1 MVPAKQRNDLY
12 VELTKDEQKQY
23 KEMLREVFG
32 RWKVEKPTIGHMPKI
47 QEFLIEKK
55 MPRLVE
61 MVDEFLDIE
70 TVGGCP
76 DYESCER
83 FSPSIANQ
91 FDKYFDWF
99 QKRFPEDAD
108 KGVEQMFVN
117 RAALVPE
124 FAKIAC
130 VSVAFVTEKGETK
143 IQSFS
148 DTDEK
153 KLLIEVQKLLR
164 RIGELGFFLCGHN
177 VKGFDIPML
186 AKRMI
191 MNGLLPPKI
200 LPGHDTKPWE
210 IKALDTKELWQYGGY
225 GSIASLGS
233 GLSSSSIS
241 NGGFSSR
248 FMFEIGILVM
258 FETTS

>member
-1 MVPAKQRNDLY
+1 MINIP
-12 VELTKDEQKQY
+12 LTK
-23 KEMLREVFG
+23 L
-32 RWKVEKPTIGHMPKI
+32 
-47 QEFLIEKK
+47 L
-55 MPRLVE
+55 
-61 MVDEFLDIE
+61 FLDIE
-70 TVGGCP
+70 TVGIQP
-76 DYESCER
+76 EWESLEKNR
-83 FSPSIANQ
+83 PELAFQ
-91 FDKYFDWF
+91 FRNYFDWF

-225 GSIASLGS
+225 GSIASLELMCVCMGVE
-233 GLSSSSIS
+233 SSKNMEVTGNKVHEAYWVKNDIK
-241 NGGFSSR
+241 
-248 FMFEIGILVM
+248 GIVEYCEKDVLVLIDVIKKI
-258 FETTS
+258 TNLV

>member
-1 MVPAKQRNDLY
+1 MINIP
-12 VELTKDEQKQY
+12 LTK
-23 KEMLREVFG
+23 L
-32 RWKVEKPTIGHMPKI
+32 
-47 QEFLIEKK
+47 L
-55 MPRLVE
+55 
-61 MVDEFLDIE
+61 FLDIE
-70 TVGGCP
+70 TVGIQP
-76 DYESCER
+76 EWESLEKNR
-83 FSPSIANQ
+83 PELAFQ
-91 FDKYFDWF
+91 FRNYFDWF

-130 VSVAFVTEKGETK
+130 ISVAFVTEKGETK

-153 KLLIEVQKLLR
+153 KLLLEVQKLLR
-164 RIGELGFFLCGHN
+164 RVGELGFFLCGHN

-225 GSIASLGS
+225 GSIASLELMCVCMGVE
-233 GLSSSSIS
+233 SSKNMEVTGNKVHEAYWVKKDIK
-241 NGGFSSR
+241 
-248 FMFEIGILVM
+248 GIVEYCEKDVLVLIDVIKKI
-258 FETTS
+258 TNLV

>member
-1 MVPAKQRNDLY
+1 MINTP
-12 VELTKDEQKQY
+12 LTK
-23 KEMLREVFG
+23 L
-32 RWKVEKPTIGHMPKI
+32 
-47 QEFLIEKK
+47 L
-55 MPRLVE
+55 
-61 MVDEFLDIE
+61 FLDIE
-70 TVGGCP
+70 TVGIQP
-76 DYESCER
+76 EWEELEKNR
-83 FSPSIANQ
+83 PELAFQ
-91 FDKYFDWF
+91 FRNYFDWF

-225 GSIASLGS
+225 GSIASLELMCVCMGVE
-233 GLSSSSIS
+233 SSKNMEVTGNKVHEAYWVKKDIK
-241 NGGFSSR
+241 
-248 FMFEIGILVM
+248 GIVEYCEKDVLVLIDVIKKI
-258 FETTS
+258 TNLV

>member
-1 MVPAKQRNDLY
+1 MINTPI
-12 VELTKDEQKQY
+12 TK
-23 KEMLREVFG
+23 L
-32 RWKVEKPTIGHMPKI
+32 
-47 QEFLIEKK
+47 L
-55 MPRLVE
+55 
-61 MVDEFLDIE
+61 FLDIE
-70 TVGGCP
+70 TVGIQP
-76 DYESCER
+76 EWDSLESNRPELA
-83 FSPSIANQ
+83 FQ
-91 FDKYFDWF
+91 FRNYFDWF

-130 VSVAFVTEKGETK
+130 VSVAFVTDKGETK
-143 IQSFS
+143 VQSFS

-153 KLLIEVQKLLR
+153 KLLIDVQKLLR

-225 GSIASLGS
+225 GSIASLELMCVCMGVE
-233 GLSSSSIS
+233 SSKNMEVTGNKVHDAYWTKNDIK
-241 NGGFSSR
+241 
-248 FMFEIGILVM
+248 GIVEYCEKDVLVLIDVIKKI
-258 FETTS
+258 TTLE